1 MVAVEAVSYTYPPP
15 RRIAALTDV
24 DLGVAR
30 GEFLG
35 IIGHNGS
42 GKTTLTK
49 CISGHLMPSAG
60 RVRVAG
66 RNVARLPIRERPTLV
81 GYAFQNPDDQLF
93 KASVWDDVRFGLEN
107 LGYDAMTVDGA
118 AEEMLRDL
126 ELWDKRDLHP
136 YRLSKGDRQRV
147 SIAAVAVMQPA
158 VLIVDE
164 PTTGQ
169 DPVHAREIMDLLA
182 HLRHDV
188 GLTVVVIT
196 HAIDLVA
203 AYCSRAMVMHQGR
216 VLLEGSPAE
225 LFTRPQVLAQAFVQ
239 APPIVQLG
247 LSLGLHPLPLTVD
260 QAADAL
266 ARALERRR
274 DRALPTTST

>member
-15 RRIAALTDV
+15 RRIVALTEV
-24 DLGVAR
+24 DLGVSR

-35 IIGHNGS
+35 IVGHNGS

-49 CISGHLMPSAG
+49 CISGHLTPSTG

-66 RNVARLPIRERPTLV
+66 RNVARLPIRERPKLV
-81 GYAFQNPDDQLF
+81 GYTFQNPDDQLF
-93 KASVWDDVRFGLEN
+93 KASVWDDVRFGLAN
-107 LGYDAMTVDGA
+107 LGYEAGTVDGA
-118 AEEMLRDL
+118 AAEMLRDL

-203 AYCSRAMVMHQGR
+203 AYCSRAVVMHQGR

-225 LFTRPQVLAQAFVQ
+225 LFTRPEILAQAFVQ

-247 LSLGLHPLPLTVD
+247 LSLGLHPLPLTVA

-274 DRALPTTST
+274 DRALPTRST